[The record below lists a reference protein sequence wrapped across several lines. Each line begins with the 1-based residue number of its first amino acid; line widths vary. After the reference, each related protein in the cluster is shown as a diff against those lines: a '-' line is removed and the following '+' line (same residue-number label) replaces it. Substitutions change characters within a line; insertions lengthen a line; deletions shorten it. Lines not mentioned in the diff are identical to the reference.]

1 MFLGQVFLNF
11 IFIFYGE
18 PILKVHG
25 SFPVT
30 HLFLYDTQPVR
41 RKDRTDVR
49 TVVKRGR
56 LICRSG

>member
-1 MFLGQVFLNF
+1 MFLGQVFLIF

-30 HLFLYDTQPVR
+30 HLFLYDTQPVLE
-41 RKDRTDVR
+41 KVGLTFAPQ
-49 TVVKRGR
+49 
-56 LICRSG
+56 LSGVG